1 MAGLVPAIHESD
13 ELVVKIAPAR
23 IRCEDQ
29 AHLPSARPMLDVSFA
44 SDCRRDIRMWLGVD
58 QPFQA
63 VALRKALDQT
73 LSVLPGAMPK
83 TCGYA
88 SVQYAIR
95 PVGHDVNPGAFH
107 LGCGRRNQ
115 PITIFLSMAG
125 LADAGTFAGRIMDH
139 QQEWGRWNP
148 DEVRVYLGRLA
159 GLGAITNDEWGALI
173 DRAEAVLIWKIGVP
187 FNSARIKTLKYQGK
201 PILVVNHGRRHRL
214 PECISTLTEFINT
227 DNNQFKQFGPSG
239 HPVSPP
245 IPQPGSPSDEE

>member
-1 MAGLVPAIHESD
+1 MPIGEDLEIIHIVWD
-13 ELVVKIAPAR
+13 
-23 IRCEDQ
+23 
-29 AHLPSARPMLDVSFA
+29 
-44 SDCRRDIRMWLGVD
+44 G
-58 QPFQA
+58 
-63 VALRKALDQT
+63 
-73 LSVLPGAMPK
+73 PK
-83 TCGYA
+83 TVGEATVATTGDDYGVYQIYDMHEA
-88 SVQYAIR
+88 SGPDTLLYI
-95 PVGHDVNPGAFH
+95 
-107 LGCGRRNQ
+107 
-115 PITIFLSMAG
+115 G

-173 DRAEAVLIWKIGVP
+173 DRAEAVLIWKIEVP
-187 FNSARIKTLKYQGK
+187 FNSARIKTLKYQEK

-227 DNNQFKQFGPSG
+227 DNDQFKQFGPSG